1 MCTEMGRSKP
11 RKSRKSLFS
20 SEEQGEE
27 FEKYPNGMHHVIS
40 FKSCSR
46 KVKELIDDNDSL
58 INKSVHSSTLKRL
71 VKTKHIKEVLAAKP
85 SLAGSVHQEG
95 IVDESSRIVDSNEYM
110 RELTAHALNGMTSAD
125 FRDRMLSSLRTYK
138 AMSTLDAATRP
149 VFQPYLRRNLLY
161 RLAFT
166 DRPVPSF
173 TFGEEEPPLVWPWA
187 PVRKVALRSVRERK
201 ARLREVIDAHI
212 ARGAIEE
219 DILRREDVRNFRFS
233 IGTLAEFKRTKN
245 RQSLY
250 GSLAFRK
257 YLKANGMSVEIPSRV
272 TAEPLTGNNRI
283 ANLTCPCYVSEDSA
297 TLSFRM
303 VCHQLLEGERLAK
316 VQVYTV
322 RQKGDVFEKAE
333 KLPSATFTVS
343 VNMPMSPIS
352 IDVPA
357 ISSDSQLRVHVVV
370 RVDVTNNLK
379 GIRVDGHALRH
390 LPSRIIRSDSANQD
404 HRVTFEHTLLG
415 TRCLYKNDTS
425 WSGGSGFISG
435 ESNVILIEQDKLNH
449 DIHSTVIVS
458 ELEYWTKR
466 LHSNPFLQMRIV
478 CGPIYDDES
487 DCCLSERSSR
497 SSDGVEG
504 DDELSACSEAEDAP
518 QRVELKR
525 TIDPYLGIFRSNEE
539 GRYTNDVQTIEAI
552 FRPLKSMGRTNLVIV
567 QNWLRLEIPPLIT
580 YRISSGMVPHDEN
593 NVEGQTIYEG
603 KPVSRLSD
611 YASLT
616 ELSDYASLTE
626 VQKMGWITVV
636 DQYQTDKCIVCGRSF
651 HNMYALML
659 HYHLSYPRL
668 TFQLNLRIDPQ
679 QHENWHRLHVD
690 VFLNPDFDDVHEV
703 ITDGKGNWIRV
714 GDPMFIWTRDQAIEL
729 RSKLRMDL
737 TIFCDSLRSAGQTL
751 DDPVEERHF
760 IHPESGRWLYR
771 GERLPRYARH
781 LPAPGHEVLIH
792 NATRRLLDFVDLSDG
807 SKWFMITWNTMMIT
821 LGKARCDEAG
831 PYWLNLSFLI
841 LYTRRLFLE
850 LHMDTMVRYRQRS
863 HFIYHLNTQTQRG
876 RLITDLEDLVLRL
889 YYAKHDYDP
898 LMDELHPL
906 RDWIYADL
914 KRGFERYRSD
924 LDKPHKD
931 SSGMRRS
938 FPKMYRTDPSTISN
952 DQLHRLFIEI
962 LEAGVVLPFNHPFR
976 KYLLNVVDVL
986 FEGHMPPCVAS
997 LRDQDDFLCSLI
1009 RGG

>member
-1 MCTEMGRSKP
+1 
-11 RKSRKSLFS
+11 
-20 SEEQGEE
+20 
-27 FEKYPNGMHHVIS
+27 
-40 FKSCSR
+40 
-46 KVKELIDDNDSL
+46 
-58 INKSVHSSTLKRL
+58 
-71 VKTKHIKEVLAAKP
+71 
-85 SLAGSVHQEG
+85 
-95 IVDESSRIVDSNEYM
+95 
-110 RELTAHALNGMTSAD
+110 
-125 FRDRMLSSLRTYK
+125 MLSSLRTYK

-379 GIRVDGHALRH
+379 GIRVD
-390 LPSRIIRSDSANQD
+390 
-404 HRVTFEHTLLG
+404 
-415 TRCLYKNDTS
+415 
-425 WSGGSGFISG
+425 
-435 ESNVILIEQDKLNH
+435 
-449 DIHSTVIVS
+449 
-458 ELEYWTKR
+458 
-466 LHSNPFLQMRIV
+466 
-478 CGPIYDDES
+478 
-487 DCCLSERSSR
+487 
-497 SSDGVEG
+497 
-504 DDELSACSEAEDAP
+504 EAEDAP

-603 KPVSRLSD
+603 KPVSR
-611 YASLT
+611 
-616 ELSDYASLTE
+616 LSDYASLTE

-841 LYTRRLFLE
+841 LYTRV
-850 LHMDTMVRYRQRS
+850 T
-863 HFIYHLNTQTQRG
+863 
-876 RLITDLEDLVLRL
+876 
-889 YYAKHDYDP
+889 
-898 LMDELHPL
+898 
-906 RDWIYADL
+906 
-914 KRGFERYRSD
+914 
-924 LDKPHKD
+924 
-931 SSGMRRS
+931 
-938 FPKMYRTDPSTISN
+938 
-952 DQLHRLFIEI
+952 
-962 LEAGVVLPFNHPFR
+962 
-976 KYLLNVVDVL
+976 
-986 FEGHMPPCVAS
+986 
-997 LRDQDDFLCSLI
+997 
-1009 RGG
+1009 